1 MCKTNKS
8 ISEIID
14 AYRCELIDR
23 GYSQGTFYDYSKI
36 CRIIQKWWDK
46 KVLKNLTKKMPS
58 NFVTNL

>member
-46 KVLKNLTKKMPS
+46 KGLPQIRN
-58 NFVTNL
+58 